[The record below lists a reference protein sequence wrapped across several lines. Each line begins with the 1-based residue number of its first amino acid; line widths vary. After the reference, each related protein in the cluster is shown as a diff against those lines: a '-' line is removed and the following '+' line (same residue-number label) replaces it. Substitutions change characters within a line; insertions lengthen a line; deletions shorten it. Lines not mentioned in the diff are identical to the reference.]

1 MTVRSGSP
9 AYELREHL
17 ANTAAQA
24 RRAEFARG
32 IACLSLEL
40 ATGDTRMVAENRQR
54 LAGPR
59 SGVPADWRVTKA
71 EHRIDERSYTCQLI
85 AELTAGREAQNDR

>member
-1 MTVRSGSP
+1 
-9 AYELREHL
+9 
-17 ANTAAQA
+17 
-24 RRAEFARG
+24 
-32 IACLSLEL
+32 
-40 ATGDTRMVAENRQR
+40 MVAENRQR